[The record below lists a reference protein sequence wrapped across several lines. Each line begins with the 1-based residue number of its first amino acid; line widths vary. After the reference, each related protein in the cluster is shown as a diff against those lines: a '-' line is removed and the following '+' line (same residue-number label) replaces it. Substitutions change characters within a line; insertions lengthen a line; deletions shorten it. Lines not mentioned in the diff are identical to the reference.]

1 MIETRK
7 LKVQPALSR
16 PDDFYNALVDMH
28 RELNEEQSR
37 LANAKLILLLAN
49 HIGDEETLEEALK
62 IAVDGLNG
70 PKESHTT
77 VHTTGATRGNQ
88 TDPSRRISL

>member
-7 LKVQPALSR
+7 LNLQPTLQR

-28 RELNEEQSR
+28 RNLSEEQSQ

-49 HIGDEETLEEALK
+49 HIGDEATLEEALK
-62 IAVDGLNG
+62 IAAEGLA
-70 PKESHTT
+70 E
-77 VHTTGATRGNQ
+77 
-88 TDPSRRISL
+88 

>member
-7 LKVQPALSR
+7 LNTQPALKR

-28 RELNEEQSR
+28 RELNEEQSQ

-62 IAVDGLNG
+62 IAAEGLG
-70 PKESHTT
+70 
-77 VHTTGATRGNQ
+77 
-88 TDPSRRISL
+88 

>member
-7 LKVQPALSR
+7 LNIQPALSR

-28 RELNEEQSR
+28 RDLSEEQSQM
-37 LANAKLILLLAN
+37 ANAKLILLLAN

-62 IAVDGLNG
+62 IAAEGLN
-70 PKESHTT
+70 
-77 VHTTGATRGNQ
+77 
-88 TDPSRRISL
+88 

>member
-7 LKVQPALSR
+7 LNVQPALNR

-28 RELNEEQSR
+28 RDLSEEQSQ

-62 IAVDGLNG
+62 IAAEGLN
-70 PKESHTT
+70 
-77 VHTTGATRGNQ
+77 
-88 TDPSRRISL
+88 